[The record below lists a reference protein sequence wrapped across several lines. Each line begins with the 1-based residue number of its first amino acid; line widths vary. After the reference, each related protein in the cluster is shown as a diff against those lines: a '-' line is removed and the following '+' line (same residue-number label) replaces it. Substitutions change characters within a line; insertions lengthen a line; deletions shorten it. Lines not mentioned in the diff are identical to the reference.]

1 MISMIWEIPSQ
12 LHRFSFGN
20 FLMYAIFM
28 IFMYALKA
36 GLIKSDILQE
46 KTEGEE
52 DHLGDPTTTAQVF
65 LRELEVYTI

>member
-1 MISMIWEIPSQ
+1 MISLIWEFPSQ
-12 LHRFSFGN
+12 LHRFSFMKVMCA
-20 FLMYAIFM
+20 LFM

-52 DHLGDPTTTAQVF
+52 DHLGDPAESAQVF